1 MDRELKYEIAAKLDV
16 LEFLDIIGYDL
27 SDLVELLE
35 DEICEHEDELARAC
49 R

>member
-35 DEICEHEDELARAC
+35 DEIKEHEDELARAC